1 MEPNSKTLDL
11 DISNCDNRNSDVNNL
26 YTYNLNNASSGFYNY
41 NVPNLD
47 FPSPNVAVYDHSNVD
62 ILATEIYVETKDKM
76 AVDAN
81 IYSAAARIGNLSA
94 TKAGISNGIQEKVA
108 KVIYESSKDSE
119 FYKNEVRKDEL
130 VNKKIEGI
138 LDSYT
143 FLKSQDL
150 SNDQVK
156 VDKILENLALK
167 RNYSRVIMHIDMDA
181 FYASVEM
188 RDNPSLK
195 DIPMAVG
202 DISMLCT
209 ANYVAR
215 KYGVRSAMPGFIA
228 KRLCPTLVIVPLNF
242 VKYREASSK
251 IHKILKL
258 YDPNLRS
265 VGLDEAYL
273 DITDYLDNTTITP
286 DQLAQRIRSEIK
298 NETGLIASAGIGPN
312 LLLAKVCSDI
322 NKPNGQYDLSNLLE
336 EEILEFVKSL
346 EIRKIKGIGR
356 VTGKILNA
364 LEVYKCNDILVKR
377 VYLYKLL
384 PQVSFNFLIR
394 VALGIGP
401 VNVGEKFVRKSMS
414 FSRTFKDCNDKNALI
429 KYLKTFSSNLAY
441 DLATENLEGRIVIL
455 KYKETNFVSHTKNKK
470 LPTYI
475 NTAEDIFNYS
485 RKLLESLG
493 DVNLRNLG
501 VGLSD
506 LRSRD
511 FAEINGIKRCFI
523 ATSDFDRDRSKRQFT
538 NFNSKS
544 SHNSSS
550 LSSIHVSTYN
560 CNTDEP
566 NQDSLS
572 NPRTVDNQQGVIVRS
587 RRQLTPNA
595 KIKDQ
600 SRLEEK
606 FYDIKKYFALSENNP
621 SSNINLKNTFPTT
634 SFSCSTSPISSPK
647 SMFKLSDNDL
657 VTPKNS
663 YLTRYVPPNIPLF
676 TSTSVPKSITDTIS
690 SNVASFQD
698 SVKSYSSTFGDKEND
713 EPNKNMLVKDKLD
726 DHEQYFATENF
737 FEVEDNGILMLEIFE
752 VGQDTSKIIVESVAS
767 PEHNIESGSIRA
779 LDNLEVKTDDAHE
792 TDQNNNSIGNKF
804 TDIIPISD
812 QNSEIKNLR
821 KDWIC
826 PWCDLKFRDLVMVFK
841 RKHFKSCSKLK
852 NKTKKSIRN
861 NNSNQYSKNR
871 SNHNYR

>member
-26 YTYNLNNASSGFYNY
+26 YIYNLNNASSGFYNY

-62 ILATEIYVETKDKM
+62 ILDTEIYVETKDKM

-119 FYKNEVRKDEL
+119 FYKNEMRKDEL

-251 IHKILKL
+251 IHKILKS

-298 NETGLIASAGIGPN
+298 NETGLTASAGIGPN

-364 LEVYKCNDILVKR
+364 LEVYK
-377 VYLYKLL
+377 Y
-384 PQVSFNFLIR
+384 
-394 VALGIGP
+394 
-401 VNVGEKFVRKSMS
+401 
-414 FSRTFKDCNDKNALI
+414 CNDKNALI

-663 YLTRYVPPNIPLF
+663 YLTRYVPLNIPLF

-698 SVKSYSSTFGDKEND
+698 SVKSHSSTFGDKEND
-713 EPNKNMLVKDKLD
+713 EPNKNMLVRDKLD

-826 PWCDLKFRDLVMVFK
+826 PWCDLKFRDLVMKWDNFA
-841 RKHFKSCSKLK
+841 
-852 NKTKKSIRN
+852 
-861 NNSNQYSKNR
+861 
-871 SNHNYR
+871 